1 MQIKSLQIRSTQC
14 VNIGVLLFF
23 HRIATYD
30 LSPDNLTAKC
40 GSQPSATYFQPSTA
54 PCLSLLVALLC
65 RSLPRRLERTPRVP
79 ATQLELSVQSLGK
92 VPGTAIFVT
101 ARPFK
106 IVC

>member
-1 MQIKSLQIRSTQC
+1 MYFKSTQYFGITSALDFGEGSMTVFC
-14 VNIGVLLFF
+14 GNACSSF
-23 HRIATYD
+23 TYCA
-30 LSPDNLTAKC
+30 PDILPTEYC
-40 GSQPSATYFQPSTA
+40 
-54 PCLSLLVALLC
+54 SLLITIGGLLC

-79 ATQLELSVQSLGK
+79 ATQFELSVQSLGK